1 MLLVV
6 GSISDN
12 TFALIRFDLR
22 SEICLYLYGERL
34 VPEIFHDFVA
44 LTLICSDFLYYS
56 PLFVFSLFFAIFS

>member
-6 GSISDN
+6 GQMSDN
-12 TFALIRFDLR
+12 TFVFIRFGLR

-44 LTLICSDFLYYS
+44 LTLICSDYLYYS
-56 PLFVFSLFFAIFS
+56 PHFIFLDFW